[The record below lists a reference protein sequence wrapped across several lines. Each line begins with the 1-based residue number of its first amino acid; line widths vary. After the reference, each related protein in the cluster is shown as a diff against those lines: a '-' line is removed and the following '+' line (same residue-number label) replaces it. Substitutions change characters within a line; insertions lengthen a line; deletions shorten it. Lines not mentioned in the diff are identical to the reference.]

1 MRKSE
6 TSVEHVKRRHKSLPT
21 SNSPARKKSTVNI
34 NLQCVQPR
42 SLLRQREKENLLPAE
57 LQIHDDLVV
66 PVKPKK
72 NITSS
77 IEVRQSKILLRKT

>member
-1 MRKSE
+1 MCAAKIFAK
-6 TSVEHVKRRHKSLPT
+6 TKREREFVASWT
-21 SNSPARKKSTVNI
+21 TNI
-34 NLQCVQPR
+34 
-42 SLLRQREKENLLPAE
+42 
-57 LQIHDDLVV
+57 IHDDLVV